1 MVSLTRWA
9 GTTILSAE
17 NFPRFQDL
25 FLGFSTLGW
34 LPSPER
40 AGKSKLVVS
49 VESLCDASVH
59 ASTAAEGFSASP
71 PALGIGHDYV
81 SLAGA

>member
-1 MVSLTRWA
+1 MWWF

-25 FLGFSTLGW
+25 FLAFFHSGAQ
-34 LPSPER
+34 SPKQPGR
-40 AGKSKLVVS
+40 SKLVVS

-59 ASTAAEGFSASP
+59 ASTAA
-71 PALGIGHDYV
+71 
-81 SLAGA
+81 